1 MALIS
6 HEVPL
11 DLLDESLKF
20 NDYHYCLPHLL
31 DNDKYFNFFKD
42 ASKRKDFII
51 MDNGLFEGVSHTTE
65 DLIERLNE
73 IKPNIF
79 IVPDAWNDPDTT
91 YRNAKAWMT
100 GIHK

>member
-42 ASKRKDFII
+42 ASKRRDFII
-51 MDNGLFEGVSHTTE
+51 MDNGLFEGVSHTVE

-73 IKPNIF
+73 INSLFLMPGMILIQH
-79 IVPDAWNDPDTT
+79 IVML
-91 YRNAKAWMT
+91 KH
-100 GIHK
+100 G